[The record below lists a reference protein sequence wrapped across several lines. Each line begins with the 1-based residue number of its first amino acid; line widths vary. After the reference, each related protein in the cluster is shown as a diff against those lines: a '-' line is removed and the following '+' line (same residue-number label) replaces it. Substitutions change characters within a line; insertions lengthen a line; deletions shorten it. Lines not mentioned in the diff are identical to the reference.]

1 MEKKFNGDKDYR
13 LAVIEGVRLGI
24 AARSRILHSSS
35 ATPSS
40 SSSSSSS
47 SPPTSSQSSAITRPG
62 KEFSAAHT
70 SLCAVPLELD
80 QKHGQGQGGQGG
92 GYRQGLENCD
102 SCGGTVY
109 SGPSLVC
116 NTCNGQL
123 Q

>member
-1 MEKKFNGDKDYR
+1 MEKKFNGDKEYR

-24 AARSRILHSSS
+24 AARSRIHHSSS

-40 SSSSSSS
+40 SSSS
-47 SPPTSSQSSAITRPG
+47 PPTSSHSSASTRPG

-70 SLCAVPLELD
+70 SLCAAPLELD
-80 QKHGQGQGGQGG
+80 QKHGQGQGG

-102 SCGGTVY
+102 FCGGTVY

-116 NTCNGQL
+116 NTCDGQL

>member
-1 MEKKFNGDKDYR
+1 MEKKFNGDKEYR

-35 ATPSS
+35 ATSS
-40 SSSSSSS
+40 SSSFA
-47 SPPTSSQSSAITRPG
+47 PTSSQSSASTRPG

-70 SLCAVPLELD
+70 SLCAAPLELD
-80 QKHGQGQGGQGG
+80 QKHGQGQGQGG

-102 SCGGTVY
+102 FCGGTVY

-116 NTCNGQL
+116 NACDGQL

>member
-35 ATPSS
+35 
-40 SSSSSSS
+40 SSS
-47 SPPTSSQSSAITRPG
+47 SPPTSSQSSASTRPG

-70 SLCAVPLELD
+70 SLCVAPLELD
-80 QKHGQGQGGQGG
+80 QKHGQGQGQGG

-102 SCGGTVY
+102 FCGGTVY

-116 NTCNGQL
+116 NTCDGQL